1 MTDETHEGS
10 HVFALGDSYWMIT
23 DPWYAFGVYRSDD
36 LVHWTKTGNILG
48 GAGTR
53 PQDGVKGAHADVV
66 TLGDHAFI
74 FYFTHPGRVAGH
86 TPDEND
92 LALRRSVIQV
102 ARLEFENGA
111 LKCLRDEPFD
121 FFLPMQKAA

>member
-1 MTDETHEGS
+1 VTDEAHEGS
-10 HVFALGDSYWMIT
+10 NVFALGGFYWMIT

-36 LVHWTKTGNILG
+36 LVHWAKTGNILG

-53 PQDGVKGAHADVV
+53 PQDGVKGALGDVV

-74 FYFTHPGRVAGH
+74 FYFTHPGRIADH

-92 LALRRSVIQV
+92 LNLRRSVIQV
-102 ARLEFENGA
+102 ARLEIENGG

-121 FFLPMQKAA
+121 FFLPPMD